1 MATICVK
8 RIGTDEVVKQFDT
21 EFTGARL
28 QKMIDGLCR
37 NMDMGKFSVDAPDAM
52 GIAQSEYCAQC
63 GSRNLSHEP
72 ERGPFKYGDCVEVEQ
87 IQIVW
92 TCNTCHFQWTGWE
105 SELLNE
111 VAVREALLRTENAM
125 MKSIIVK
132 LRRAEEAVVGNT
144 RFMDQDEA
152 FFYLNG
158 QTQAAAANAAL
169 RRATGERG

>member
-1 MATICVK
+1 MAKVYVK
-8 RIGTDEVVKQFDT
+8 RIGTDEVVKEFET
-21 EFTGARL
+21 KFTGVQL

-37 NMDMGKFSVDAPDAM
+37 NMDMGKFYVDAPEAM
-52 GIAQSEYCAQC
+52 GIAQSEHCAQC

-72 ERGPFKYGDCVEVEQ
+72 ERGPFKYGGCVEVEQ

-125 MKSIIVK
+125 MRSIIAKVRK
-132 LRRAEEAVVGNT
+132 ADDATVCNT
-144 RFMDQDEA
+144 CFMDQDEA
-152 FFYLNG
+152 FFYLYG
-158 QTQAAAANAAL
+158 RTQAAAANAAL
-169 RRATGERG
+169 CEAWGSEE